1 MTLLHGFV
9 SVFFKYHNLINQV
22 HLQANSLVML
32 GYQIL
37 NWSVGLTY
45 YYHDVCIYCLYATGL
60 SIAEFGGGG
69 ILTYI

>member
-1 MTLLHGFV
+1 MTLLRGFV

-37 NWSVGLTY
+37 NWSVSLTY
-45 YYHDVCIYCLYATGL
+45 
-60 SIAEFGGGG
+60 
-69 ILTYI
+69 